1 MTISTKKRIG
11 VALAVAAALALGACT
26 TEDSSGASDKQ
37 TTQESPHTNAHSDA
51 SWVIDIQDQR
61 QVAGFADAVF
71 VGTVL
76 EQSGFAADRSA
87 VPETQFR
94 VQVSNSLKGEVAEEV
109 TVNQQGGTDPKT
121 GEVILLEEDP
131 MIEVGKSYL
140 FATRYNADFDFYT
153 VVPFTGHEELDPSAA
168 RGVQPGESDV
178 VKGMQDA
185 IANEIPYEEP
195 QPHVV
200 GPNGETKPSVA
211 PRLSGPPESVEPND
225 PMQSGAPTST
235 MTVAPTTR

>member
-1 MTISTKKRIG
+1 MTITKQKRIG
-11 VALAVAAALALGACT
+11 VALALAAALSLGACAN
-26 TEDSSGASDKQ
+26 DGANGGGETVSQSNPQ
-37 TTQESPHTNAHSDA
+37 TDTHAEA
-51 SWVIDIQDQR
+51 SWVIDIHNLR

-76 EQSGFAADRSA
+76 EQTGFETERSA
-87 VPETQFR
+87 IPETQFR
-94 VQVSNSLKGEVAEEV
+94 VQVSDSLKGDVAEEV

-121 GEVILLEEDP
+121 GEVLLLEDDP

-153 VVPFTGHEELDPSAA
+153 VIPFNGHEELDQSAA
-168 RGVQPGESDV
+168 RGVQPGDSDV
-178 VKGMQDA
+178 VKGMRDA

-200 GPNGETKPSVA
+200 GPNGETKPSVS
-211 PRLSGPPESVEPND
+211 PRLSGPPEETESND
-225 PMQSGAPTST
+225 PVQSGAPTST
-235 MTVAPTTR
+235 MTVVPTTR